1 VGFGKAVQVLDF
13 CCSYRRI
20 ADEECSATTPRDL
33 RDECIESETME
44 ALREKH
50 SRPTTGSR
58 ADGFLTAHFTVVDPW
73 DGYRRA

>member
-1 VGFGKAVQVLDF
+1 VGSGKAVQVLDF

-44 ALREKH
+44 ALREKALAAYDRVKGGWISHGAFH
-50 SRPTTGSR
+50 SG
-58 ADGFLTAHFTVVDPW
+58 
-73 DGYRRA
+73 